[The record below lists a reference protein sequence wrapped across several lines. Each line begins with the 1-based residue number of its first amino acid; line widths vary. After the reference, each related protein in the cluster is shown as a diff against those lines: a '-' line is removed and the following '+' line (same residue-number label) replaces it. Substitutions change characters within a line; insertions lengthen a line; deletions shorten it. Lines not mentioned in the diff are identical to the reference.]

1 MTGLLGNLEEENRE
15 EAMGWRTGGPEE
27 QSSMGRQRHGGSEKD
42 DASLKEAQ
50 HYGIGG
56 NQILETQALHQPCLP
71 Q

>member
-1 MTGLLGNLEEENRE
+1 MTGLLGNWEEESRE
-15 EAMGWRTGGPEE
+15 EATDWRTGE
-27 QSSMGRQRHGGSEKD
+27 SSMGRQSHGGSEKD

-50 HYGIGG
+50 HYGRGR